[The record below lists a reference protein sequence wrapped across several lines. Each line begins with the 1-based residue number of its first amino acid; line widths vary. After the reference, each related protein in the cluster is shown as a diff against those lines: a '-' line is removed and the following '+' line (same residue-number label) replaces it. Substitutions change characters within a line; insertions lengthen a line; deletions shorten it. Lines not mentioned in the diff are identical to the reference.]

1 MKNNIILAISF
12 FTLLVPSVDVA
23 SGESLKSPFKHQ
35 MVVTETPAHTV
46 RSFLYWYRKNIKRLN
61 NIQLVDQTQSPA
73 KPYSVNKNNVAIY
86 ISELRKSGFLGEKFL
101 ASVEYYISICD
112 ANLIKIKQTE
122 GPPEGFDMDMVLL
135 MQDYES
141 DFLHLDKAKA
151 IYLTKT
157 KIEFTFASENFLVF
171 RLAQTKGKWFIQSIE

>member
-1 MKNNIILAISF
+1 MKNNILFALFF
-12 FTLLVPSVDVA
+12 FTLVVPSLGMA
-23 SGESLKSPFKHQ
+23 SGEDLKSPFKHQ
-35 MVVTETPAHTV
+35 MLVTETPEHTV

-61 NIQLVDQTQSPA
+61 SIQLVEQTQAPA

-86 ISELRKSGFLGEKFL
+86 ISELRKSGFFGEKFL

-112 ANLIKIKQTE
+112 ANLLKIKQTE

-135 MQDYES
+135 MQDYEN
-141 DFLHLDKAKA
+141 DFLHLDKAKSV
-151 IYLTKT
+151 YLTKT
-157 KIEFTFASENFLVF
+157 KVKLTFASENFLVF